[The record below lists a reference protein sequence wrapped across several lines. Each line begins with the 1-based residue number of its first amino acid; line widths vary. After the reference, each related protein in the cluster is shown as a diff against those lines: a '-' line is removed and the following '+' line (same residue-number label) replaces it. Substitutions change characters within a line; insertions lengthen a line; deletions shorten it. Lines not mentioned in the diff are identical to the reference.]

1 MDVLEAITS
10 RRSIRSYTND
20 VVAQEDL
27 DKILLAAEA
36 APVARG
42 LYENM
47 HLTIVTKPEVLEKIN
62 KAAAEMMGDP
72 SAVPL
77 YGAPMLIVVSEKKPD
92 PGTENP
98 MWSSGACI
106 VENMALEAVEL
117 GVGAVLIWG
126 AIRAVNASEEL
137 LRSLELPDGFVP
149 SCAIAIGQ
157 TEEEYLPREI
167 PEDRIKKTY
176 LK

>member
-1 MDVLEAITS
+1 MDVLEAIRS

-20 VVAQEDL
+20 VIAEENL
-27 DKILLAAEA
+27 ERLLEA
-36 APVARG
+36 AQASPIARG
-42 LYENM
+42 LYEDV
-47 HLTIVTKPEVLEKIN
+47 HITVVTKPDVLEKIN
-62 KAAAEMMGDP
+62 RAAAQMMGDP
-72 SAVPL
+72 SMVPL
-77 YGAPMLIVVSEKKPD
+77 YGAPMLIVVSEKKPS
-92 PGTENP
+92 PEMQNP

-137 LRSLELPDGFVP
+137 VKELQLPDGFVP
-149 SCAIAIGQ
+149 SCALAVGQ
-157 TEEEYLPREI
+157 TEEEYTPRDI
-167 PEDRIKKTY
+167 PKDRIKTTF